1 MAAYTYNGPQDGTVI
16 RPGPYRFKLPL
27 TAGGFQMVQIAAVG
41 DSITVTDA
49 KAMAFVESVKDM
61 AGNPQFTKLP

>member
-1 MAAYTYNGPQDGTVI
+1 MAVYRFDGPKDGSVI
-16 RPGPYRFKLPL
+16 RSGPYRFKLPQ
-27 TAGGFQMVQIAAVG
+27 TAGGFQMVQIASVG

-61 AGNPQFTKLP
+61 AGNAHFTKLP